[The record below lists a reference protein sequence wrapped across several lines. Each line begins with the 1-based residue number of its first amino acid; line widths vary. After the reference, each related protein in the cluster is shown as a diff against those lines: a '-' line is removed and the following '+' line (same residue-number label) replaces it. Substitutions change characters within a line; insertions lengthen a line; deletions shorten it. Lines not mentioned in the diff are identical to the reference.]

1 MVVISCKK
9 GKFTYVLAKNKIN
22 SEDFGYVLAKNK
34 INSEDFGTAVVYGI
48 SIIDKKKVTAV
59 ENISDDFCF
68 VHYLFDLIVEEELYP
83 EHLYDVV
90 EDFLSEKYPL
100 IMSFKEINEHP
111 YIA

>member
-9 GKFTYVLAKNKIN
+9 GKFT
-22 SEDFGYVLAKNK
+22 YVLAKNK

-59 ENISDDFCF
+59 E
-68 VHYLFDLIVEEELYP
+68 DLIVEEELCP
-83 EHLYDVV
+83 EHLYDIV
-90 EDFLSEKYPL
+90 EDLLSETL
-100 IMSFKEINEHP
+100 LSIMSLKAEDEHP